1 MVTKEWLLIKIKT
14 IQSLSNTLKKYTF
27 FEKDDGG
34 RAVFESFL
42 NHALLNM
49 LILGTHNPF
58 DKETNVDY
66 KDVVLCQIAESI
78 FHMVLCNLGDM
89 VKPGQL
95 YPMKKVYG
103 IDWKA
108 NVNTTCL
115 CLLPVLQPL
124 PWPTAACLLISML
137 WGH

>member
-14 IQSLSNTLKKYTF
+14 IQRLSNALKKYMF
-27 FEKDDGG
+27 LEKDDGG
-34 RAVFESFL
+34 RDVIERFL

-49 LILGTHNPF
+49 LILATHNPF

-78 FHMVLCNLGDM
+78 FHMVLCNFGDV

-95 YPMKKVYG
+95 YPMKK
-103 IDWKA
+103 
-108 NVNTTCL
+108 CL
-115 CLLPVLQPL
+115 RY
-124 PWPTAACLLISML
+124 
-137 WGH
+137 